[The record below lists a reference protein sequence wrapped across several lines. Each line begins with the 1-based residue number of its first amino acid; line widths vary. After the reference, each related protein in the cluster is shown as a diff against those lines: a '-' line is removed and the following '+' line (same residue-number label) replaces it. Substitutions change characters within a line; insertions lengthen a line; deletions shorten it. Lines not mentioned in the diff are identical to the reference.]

1 MNYSA
6 RLLGQRFGLNAQ
18 EMNMALKQLGYLD
31 GQPGNYI
38 PTEKGKMFYSE
49 TYHDNGYGGYAKR
62 FWNTLSYDESII
74 GQLERELTND
84 VCQQAIIFVKE
95 FRAAKKAMD
104 NDESVALYEDIVISD
119 PNAPN
124 IGFSAQMDSPR
135 ANNLD
140 IAAFA
145 FVCIAATIASIV
157 IGACKARRKRAK
169 IKDPLRAKIKD
180 PLNAKTI
187 IEGNN

>member
-74 GQLERELTND
+74 GQLERTYKRCL
-84 VCQQAIIFVKE
+84 
-95 FRAAKKAMD
+95 
-104 NDESVALYEDIVISD
+104 
-119 PNAPN
+119 
-124 IGFSAQMDSPR
+124 SASY
-135 ANNLD
+135 
-140 IAAFA
+140 
-145 FVCIAATIASIV
+145 
-157 IGACKARRKRAK
+157 
-169 IKDPLRAKIKD
+169 
-180 PLNAKTI
+180 
-187 IEGNN
+187 

>member
-84 VCQQAIIFVKE
+84 VCQQAINFVKE

-157 IGACKARRKRAK
+157 IGACKARGN
-169 IKDPLRAKIKD
+169 RAKIKD

>member
-49 TYHDNGYGGYAKR
+49 TYHDNVYGGYAKR

-84 VCQQAIIFVKE
+84 VC
-95 FRAAKKAMD
+95 
-104 NDESVALYEDIVISD
+104 
-119 PNAPN
+119 APN

-169 IKDPLRAKIKD
+169 IKDPL
-180 PLNAKTI
+180 NAKTI